1 MKCEVQLLEDNIRYR
16 ILIINDEQYILDM
29 EGSILK
35 SVFPFLNWVLTST
48 VFKVEDAIIE
58 RLKTSSRKKVEG
70 SWVMSLAGIG
80 YFLGIMLAPL
90 MEYFEVT
97 MTPIINAGIIGIA
110 FILVGSLY
118 MSMSYLRKKKLENVI
133 SLGDLQKSELK
144 ISPSSK
150 KQVYKLLSALLWS
163 IGVNGLFFAVYIV
176 SGNIMMLLITSF
188 FFFGHLLTSRITV
201 EEGYTTVRFKD

>member
-1 MKCEVQLLEDNIRYR
+1 MKCEVQLLGDNIRYR
-16 ILIINDEQYILDM
+16 ILIINDERYILDM

-35 SVFPFLNWVLTST
+35 IVFPFLNWMLTST

>member
-1 MKCEVQLLEDNIRYR
+1 MKCEFIELLGDNIRYR
-16 ILIINDEQYILDM
+16 ILIINDERYILDM

-35 SVFPFLNWVLTST
+35 IFPFLNWMLTST

>member
-1 MKCEVQLLEDNIRYR
+1 MKCEVQLLGDNIRYR
-16 ILIINDEQYILDM
+16 ILIINDERYILDM

-35 SVFPFLNWVLTST
+35 IVFPFLNWMLTST

-188 FFFGHLLTSRITV
+188 FFFGHLLTSRLTV